1 MADSFKIQ
9 GVQGEF
15 IDFTDLET
23 VAELIVTMTLE
34 PSDNTDV
41 TNFLFS
47 EAAEDNGIAGVLDGN
62 DGLIYDGPPGN
73 YVHVQCAEVE
83 IAEGTIAPAN
93 TDLVVPVV
101 PIILNVHTPPN
112 QPTAKRLYE
121 FGRAVRCAVETWDRN
136 TRVAVIATG
145 GLSVGI
151 VDEELDRQALAGMQS
166 RDIAALASLPRTWM
180 QGSQGEVLC
189 WIATAGAVEHLE
201 RHGGPDSPDVA
212 GRIQNS
218 GGMVLVEVGSVAV
231 AEDVPR
237 ASAVLGVLGV
247 LGGKC
252 RCRSRCRQ

>member
-101 PIILNVHTPPN
+101 VINSVMFDTFNTEDARRVTDGGGAIKVVDNEETKGSGFVAEID
-112 QPTAKRLYE
+112 TAIVVEFHYE
-121 FGRAVRCAVETWDRN
+121 
-136 TRVAVIATG
+136 
-145 GLSVGI
+145 GI
-151 VDEELDRQALAGMQS
+151 V
-166 RDIAALASLPRTWM
+166 
-180 QGSQGEVLC
+180 
-189 WIATAGAVEHLE
+189 
-201 RHGGPDSPDVA
+201 GPL
-212 GRIQNS
+212 NS
-218 GGMVLVEVGSVAV
+218 GDVIRFGLLSGNEGTVDWDNEEGSGTW
-231 AEDVPR
+231 
-237 ASAVLGVLGV
+237 SIT
-247 LGGKC
+247 
-252 RCRSRCRQ
+252 